1 MYIYFSNS
9 ISYTLSNF
17 IFQCQSKYCELP
29 VECKACGLTLV
40 SAPHLARSYHH
51 LFPLPA
57 FNEVIIINFVS
68 KIKDNGGNNRVR
80 PRFFDQVGHQTINAS
95 IGNKFFSLNNV
106 IVRLIKIMHRADKNW
121 AHF

>member
-1 MYIYFSNS
+1 MYTYFSNS

-68 KIKDNGGNNRVR
+68 KIKDNGGNNYTV
-80 PRFFDQVGHQTINAS
+80 PNESYRF
-95 IGNKFFSLNNV
+95 
-106 IVRLIKIMHRADKNW
+106 
-121 AHF
+121 